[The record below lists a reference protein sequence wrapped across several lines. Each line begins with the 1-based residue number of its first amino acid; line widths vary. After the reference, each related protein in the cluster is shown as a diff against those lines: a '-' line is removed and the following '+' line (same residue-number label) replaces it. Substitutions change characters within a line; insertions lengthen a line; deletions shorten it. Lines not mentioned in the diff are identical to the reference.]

1 MRRRVQ
7 SGDPL
12 RISAADFND
21 LMEAAALI
29 RRWARTGEVRGLRT
43 LTGAMVSLRNDS
55 EQDLLPGEILALR
68 NVVTR
73 PRDDRL
79 DPFHSIVIAGRLP
92 EHNSETIAVLV
103 DAIPKGKIGLGIV
116 GGVALAKINESAS
129 GYFAYYTTGS
139 KRLSLGNYGDFPVLW
154 SDIANGYALVDIS
167 RDAFTV
173 EAELTEALSC
183 CGSASASTSSYGTIT
198 IHDAFARVAD
208 WKLGDGSE
216 VPEGTPILARYVRS
230 YGWCLWFICKCSPEC
245 ETCDPC
251 ESCDRVDC
259 PDCPVCEPSL
269 DECGNCDQECPCDSP
284 GDACQPDECTC
295 DTPGCESCDCES
307 CEYDQCTI
315 DPPCGASDEVCQ
327 GCDSPGCESCDCESC
342 EYDVCTGCDPAC
354 DPCEVCYTCDS
365 CVECEPCDTCDSECS
380 QCDPCDPCEV
390 CYTCDSCVECE
401 PCDTCDSECSQCDP
415 CDPCETCYTCDV
427 CVGCDTCDTCDS
439 ECSQCDTCDTCETC
453 YTCDVCVGC
462 DIECSQCY
470 ACDRCEPDT
479 CCQTCQACDAVCQG
493 CDSECE
499 VCYSCEPDCQT
510 CYSCDPCDPCE
521 CDSGCMPCEMC
532 DADTC
537 CQICDQEPCSGCDT
551 DCAACD
557 KCDHD
562 CNLCD
567 GDYSVCAVCD
577 EPGCPDHCRLCYI
590 DCPVREGV

>member
-29 RRWARTGEVRGLRT
+29 RRWARTGEVRGVRT

-79 DPFHSIVIAGRLP
+79 DPFHSIVIAGLLP

-154 SDIANGYALVDIS
+154 IDNANGYALVDIS

-173 EAELTEALSC
+173 EAVLTQSLSC

-216 VPEGTPILARYVRS
+216 VPAGTRILARYVRS
-230 YGWCLWFICKCSPEC
+230 YGWCLWFICKCSSEC

-259 PDCPVCEPSL
+259 PDCTVCEPSL
-269 DECGNCDQECPCDSP
+269 DECGNCDQECPCDTP
-284 GDACQPDECTC
+284 GCESCDCDACQPDECTC

-315 DPPCGASDEVCQ
+315 DPPCGASDTGCPLDSCSCDSSEPCSGCDPCDGCDPACDPCEQCDSDASCSQCDCDPCDGDTSCGACDEVCQ
-327 GCDSPGCESCDCESC
+327 GCDSPGCESCDCDSC
-342 EYDVCTGCDPAC
+342 EAC
-354 DPCEVCYTCDS
+354 DEVCQACDA
-365 CVECEPCDTCDSECS
+365 
-380 QCDPCDPCEV
+380 
-390 CYTCDSCVECE
+390 
-401 PCDTCDSECSQCDP
+401 
-415 CDPCETCYTCDV
+415 CET
-427 CVGCDTCDTCDS
+427 
-439 ECSQCDTCDTCETC
+439 
-453 YTCDVCVGC
+453 
-462 DIECSQCY
+462 
-470 ACDRCEPDT
+470 DT
-479 CCQTCQACDAVCQG
+479 CCQTCDLDQCTTCYS
-493 CDSECE
+493 CDSE
-499 VCYSCEPDCQT
+499 CQT

-521 CDSGCMPCEMC
+521 CDSGCMPCEIC

-562 CNLCD
+562 CVLCD
-567 GDYSVCAVCD
+567 GDYCDHCLVCD
-577 EPGCPDHCRLCYI
+577 EPGCPDGCTTCYV

>member
-29 RRWARTGEVRGLRT
+29 RRWARTGEVRGVRT

-79 DPFHSIVIAGRLP
+79 DPFHSIVIAGLLP

-154 SDIANGYALVDIS
+154 IDNANGYALVDIS

-173 EAELTEALSC
+173 EAVLTQSLSC

-216 VPEGTPILARYVRS
+216 VPAGTRILARYVRS
-230 YGWCLWFICKCSPEC
+230 YGWCLWFICKCSSEC

-259 PDCPVCEPSL
+259 PDCTVCEPSL
-269 DECGNCDQECPCDSP
+269 DECGNCDQECPCDTP
-284 GDACQPDECTC
+284 GCESCDCDACQPDECTC

-315 DPPCGASDEVCQ
+315 DPPCGASDTGCPLDSCSCDSSEPCSGCDPCDGCDPACDPCEQCDSDASCSQCDCDPCDGDTSCGACDEVCQ
-327 GCDSPGCESCDCESC
+327 GCDSPGCESCDCDSC
-342 EYDVCTGCDPAC
+342 EAC
-354 DPCEVCYTCDS
+354 DEVCQACDA
-365 CVECEPCDTCDSECS
+365 
-380 QCDPCDPCEV
+380 
-390 CYTCDSCVECE
+390 
-401 PCDTCDSECSQCDP
+401 
-415 CDPCETCYTCDV
+415 CET
-427 CVGCDTCDTCDS
+427 
-439 ECSQCDTCDTCETC
+439 
-453 YTCDVCVGC
+453 
-462 DIECSQCY
+462 
-470 ACDRCEPDT
+470 DT
-479 CCQTCQACDAVCQG
+479 CCQTCDLDQCTTCYS
-493 CDSECE
+493 CDSE
-499 VCYSCEPDCQT
+499 CQT
-510 CYSCDPCDPCE
+510 CYSCDPCDPSEGDPGTGVCWFTWYE
-521 CDSGCMPCEMC
+521 EGRYW
-532 DADTC
+532 AITW
-537 CQICDQEPCSGCDT
+537 
-551 DCAACD
+551 AACSS
-557 KCDHD
+557 
-562 CNLCD
+562 
-567 GDYSVCAVCD
+567 GYYCAPPNR
-577 EPGCPDHCRLCYI
+577 PGYYDFEQVWTWC
-590 DCPVREGV
+590 E